1 MEKLKKI
8 LVKGFD
14 KYFTHS
20 LPKRTA
26 EYGRVGQINMV
37 WHPISR
43 DDADNFV
50 RSPEMVTVETRG
62 FISENEKLQ
71 FAIAWDIVSKQKPG
85 MEFESR
91 EFPQGSIPIDR
102 SNTTDS
108 TLYKTTKPEFDF
120 KSIFFGASS
129 DQTFLQEILHE
140 VVQLKSFDK
149 IPHETT
155 IYFSFTL
162 DDDHHYLYT
171 ILIKVEKPI
180 VKSMPEDQYKEE
192 DKKLDQR
199 KQKTKSAWVKAL
211 DEYFKYLAKKIQTK
225 NIDKK
230 LGIIN
235 FECDFVIDAL
245 AAAYDEKYTKQQ
257 AEEDWEVL
265 KKLPI
270 GDIKRNIPFSSDFID
285 HKKSLKFRD
294 SSLSFVKINDEAF
307 FQEVINEAVKLK
319 SFFLLPLEDSVY
331 FVQSNTTRRYNLAL
345 RYEID
350 LSLLQ
355 KNEELKNPKSKLIK
369 NDNSKVAKLIQQTEH
384 DVPIYKH
391 GMQIIDD
398 EKTDWNGEFKNKY
411 DAFDDNVGIAD
422 GVLGLTGFA
431 RSYGSCPLF
440 IELYDTDPGTND
452 VDDYSGV
459 IEASITI
466 SSGEVAI
473 ESPDA
478 SYVEVISIPV
488 GIYQARVY
496 YGNDNTGR
504 YDCSDGADHARIVL
518 FPSTMTEEVNI
529 IKEKENVDDPITKY
543 QGSRNEKE
551 LIAMLSSPIIS
562 YRCIAIVALLQL
574 GKLDAVKPHIKN
586 ASKAMRYIYA
596 SAVWFVGKKAIPVL
610 KELAESG
617 DKEIKTRVIQSLE
630 FIAMD
635 EAAPILVE
643 LTKDS
648 NHEISELAKYVLLNQ
663 YSKE

>member
-26 EYGRVGQINMV
+26 EYGRVGQINMI
-37 WHPISR
+37 WHPINR

-62 FISENEKLQ
+62 FVSENEKLQ
-71 FAIAWDIVSKQKPG
+71 FAIAWDIVGKQKPG

-108 TLYKTTKPEFDF
+108 TLYETTKPEFDF

-149 IPHETT
+149 IPHEST
-155 IYFSFTL
+155 IYFSFRL
-162 DDDHHYLYT
+162 YDDHHYLYT

-180 VKSMPEDQYKEE
+180 VKSMPEDKYKEE

-211 DEYFKYLAKKIQTK
+211 DEYFNYLAKKIQTK
-225 NIDKK
+225 KIDKK

-235 FECDFVIDAL
+235 FDCGLVIDAL
-245 AAAYDEKYTKQQ
+245 AAAYHEKYTKQQ
-257 AEEDWEVL
+257 AEEDWEAL

-270 GDIKRNIPFSSDFID
+270 GDIKRNSPFSSDFID
-285 HKKSLKFRD
+285 YKKSLKFRD

-319 SFFLLPLEDSVY
+319 SFFLLPLEDIVY

-350 LSLLQ
+350 LSLLE
-355 KNEELKNPKSKLIK
+355 KNEELTNPKSKPIK

-384 DVPIYKH
+384 DVLIYKH
-391 GMQIIDD
+391 AMQIKDA
-398 EKTDWNGEFKNKY
+398 ETDWNGEFKNEY
-411 DAFDDNVGIAD
+411 DAFDDDNVGIAD
-422 GVLGLTGFA
+422 GVLGLTGFT
-431 RSYGSCPLF
+431 RSAGSCPLF
-440 IELYDTDPGTND
+440 IELYDTDPGTSD

-459 IEASITI
+459 MEASIAI
-466 SSGEVAI
+466 SSGKVVMEN
-473 ESPDA
+473 PDA
-478 SYVEVISIPV
+478 SYIEVSMPV

-504 YDCSDGADHARIVL
+504 YDYSDGADHARIVL
-518 FPSTMTEEVNI
+518 FPGTMSEEVNI
-529 IKEKENVDDPITKY
+529 IKEKENVDDPINTY
-543 QGSRNEKE
+543 QGSKSEKE
-551 LIAMLSSPIIS
+551 LIGILSSPIIS

-574 GKLDAVKPHIKN
+574 GKLDVVKPHIKN
-586 ASKAMRYIYA
+586 TSKAMIYIFA
-596 SAVWFVGKKAIPVL
+596 SAVWFVGKKAIPIL

-617 DKEIKTRVIQSLE
+617 DKEIKIRVIQSLE

-635 EAAPILVE
+635 EAVPILVE
-643 LTKDS
+643 LTKDT